1 MALGWEDV
9 QRVKKVEAMA
19 NELGFVFAA
28 ASYGYNSESSMIVL
42 KPKDDCLPHYS
53 RNAELFSGSV
63 ESINNWLRGIK
74 WARQYDE
81 VLKLSSDKKRT
92 DKEQA
97 EKNKQL
103 MRTIKTG
110 HKVDGKIGQY
120 TTNFDDDEDIEIEDD
135 KWSDFDRTDDDLD
148 YYEAYGN

>member
-1 MALGWEDV
+1 MALTWDDV

-28 ASYGYNSESSMIVL
+28 GVYGYASESSMIVL

-63 ESINNWLRGIK
+63 ESIDSWLRGIK

-120 TTNFDDDEDIEIEDD
+120 TTDLGLDEDIEINEEIQVDEI
-135 KWSDFDRTDDDLD
+135 D

>member
-1 MALGWEDV
+1 MALTWEDV

-19 NELGFVFAA
+19 NELGFVFTAGT
-28 ASYGYNSESSMIVL
+28 YGYNSESSMIVL

-63 ESINNWLRGIK
+63 ESIDSWLRGIK

-110 HKVDGKIGQY
+110 RTVDGKIGQY
-120 TTNFDDDEDIEIEDD
+120 TTNLDLDEEMQEDDE
-135 KWSDFDRTDDDLD
+135 LD
-148 YYEAYGN
+148 YEMWGNGH